1 MAKRKYSD
9 IRDALQNLMGFIPGH
24 SDIAEILIRSGVS
37 NQSDKKKLAN
47 ALSNRLSNDGFL
59 DEDEINAI
67 EDSYAVDLSISVG
80 DCIELDYYPDV
91 FGSCGNGVFVPSE
104 QKEKISLSK
113 DSIQNYSNSAQ
124 YSVINAIGDS
134 MTPYIHNM
142 DKLIVKHWEGEQ
154 IKDNSVYV
162 FRYLDEIFVKRLS
175 KNIDQIVIKSDNPIY
190 DTRKIPVSKDF
201 QIIGQIVGL
210 IRKM

>member
-1 MAKRKYSD
+1 MIDKTQQAEFVKN
-9 IRDALQNLMGFIPGH
+9 IRDKSRLSQRAFARALDVSAAYIGQVETEASYLSEKVYRNIIEKFGH
-24 SDIAEILIRSGVS
+24 
-37 NQSDKKKLAN
+37 LAN
-47 ALSNRLSNDGFL
+47 DNS
-59 DEDEINAI
+59 E
-67 EDSYAVDLSISVG
+67 
-80 DCIELDYYPDV
+80 DCISLDYFPEV
-91 FGSCGNGVFVPSE
+91 FGSCGTGVFVPSE

-113 DSIQNYSNSAQ
+113 ESISNYSVSAQ

-210 IRKM
+210 LRDMR

>member
-1 MAKRKYSD
+1 MTKRKYSD
-9 IRDALQNLMGFIPGH
+9 IRETLQNLIGFLPGH

-37 NQSDKKKLAN
+37 TQSDKKKLAN

-67 EDSYAVDLSISVG
+67 AASYAIDLSIANG
-80 DCIELDYYPDV
+80 DCIELDYYPNV
-91 FGSCGNGVFVPSE
+91 FGSCGTGVFVPSE
-104 QKEKISLSK
+104 EKEKISLAKS
-113 DSIQNYSNSAQ
+113 SISNYSASAQ

-134 MTPYIHNM
+134 MTPNIHDK
-142 DKLIVKHWEGEQ
+142 DKLIIKHWNGEQ

-175 KNIDQIVIKSDNPIY
+175 KNIDQIIIKSDNPVY
-190 DTRKIPVSKDF
+190 DTRKIAVSKDF

-210 IRKM
+210 LRNM

>member
-1 MAKRKYSD
+1 MRYD
-9 IRDALQNLMGFIPGH
+9 TLLDTLQNLIGFKPSQKQLGTILGLAQTAISGRANRNSNF
-24 SDIAEILIRSGVS
+24 SDEEIA
-37 NQSDKKKLAN
+37 K
-47 ALSNRLSNDGFL
+47 
-59 DEDEINAI
+59 I
-67 EDSYAVDLSISVG
+67 EDHYAIDLTGSG
-80 DCIELDYYPDV
+80 DNCITLDYYPDV
-91 FGSCGNGVFVPSE
+91 FGSCGTGVFVPSE
-104 QKEKISLSK
+104 QREKISLSK
-113 DSIQNYSNSAQ
+113 ESIANYSTSAQ

-134 MTPYIHNM
+134 MEPHICNK

-190 DTRKIPVSKDF
+190 DTRKISVSKDF

-210 IRKM
+210 LRNMR